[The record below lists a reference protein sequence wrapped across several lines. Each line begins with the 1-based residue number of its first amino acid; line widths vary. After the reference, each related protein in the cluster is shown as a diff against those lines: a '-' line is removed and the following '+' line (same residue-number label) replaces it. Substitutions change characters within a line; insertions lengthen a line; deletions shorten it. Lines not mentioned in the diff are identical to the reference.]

1 MLSNLKVESFSNKE
15 QAKQNQQ
22 PLLEYVTASIIPNQS
37 IVKPTDKPTI
47 KQTDKPTDKLSVK
60 PTDKLSV
67 KPLEKSEDDSLSK

>member
-15 QAKQNQQ
+15 QAKQHQQ
-22 PLLEYVTASIIPNQS
+22 PLLEYVNASIIPNQS
-37 IVKPTDKPTI
+37 NVKPTDKPTIKPTDKPTI

-67 KPLEKSEDDSLSK
+67 KP